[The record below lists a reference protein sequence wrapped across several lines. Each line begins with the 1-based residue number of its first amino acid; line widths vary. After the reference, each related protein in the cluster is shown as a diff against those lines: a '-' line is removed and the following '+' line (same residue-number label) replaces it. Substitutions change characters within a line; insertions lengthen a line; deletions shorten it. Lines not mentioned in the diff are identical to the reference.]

1 MRSELPLRRPDAT
14 VRLGWLDALRGVAA
28 ITVALHHA
36 SYHYL
41 PDFRRTLLAW
51 FDPGA
56 FGVLVFFL
64 VSGYIVPASLERRGS
79 VRRFWIGRVL
89 RIYPLLA
96 AVVAV
101 VVLLHVTGLYALR
114 NGLVPEHH
122 PATIAL
128 SHLTMM
134 QDLLGVPS
142 AINVLWTLSYEM
154 AFYLLVVALFSVGWH
169 RRSVATASTL
179 AVAAPA
185 LALVLP
191 TAALTTR
198 FGDGRVSLAAFLLM
212 AASIG
217 LACVRRTAVAR
228 SAALLGG
235 ALALTLVLVNGRVD
249 PWEGL
254 VILAV
259 MFTGTVVHRA
269 ERGQIRPR
277 TAAGVCALVLV
288 SAVGTGIWRVRR
300 YTDWD
305 TDLGEKRA
313 WALAVVG
320 AFVLFAIGFALRHR
334 HVPRWLAWTGVVSYS
349 AYLLHEPLLMGL
361 DMAFERPRSDQPL
374 LMVPFLALVLAASW
388 ATHRWIER
396 PGQRLGHALA
406 QRLDPAPPPS
416 THVDLASDP
425 TQDRV
430 APEAPATEV
439 SAPDQ
444 AERRDATSTEGP
456 DQPSLVH

>member
-1 MRSELPLRRPDAT
+1 MRSEPPLRRPDAI

-41 PDFRRTLLAW
+41 PDSRRTILAW

-79 VRRFWIGRVL
+79 VRRFWTGRVF
-89 RIYPLLA
+89 RIYPLLLA
-96 AVVAV
+96 AVAV
-101 VVLLHVTGLYALR
+101 VVVLHLTGGYELRDGLATDYHPVT
-114 NGLVPEHH
+114 V
-122 PATIAL
+122 AL

-179 AVAAPA
+179 AIGAPA

-191 TAALTTR
+191 AGALSAR
-198 FGDGRVSLAAFLLM
+198 FGEGWVSLAAFLLM

-217 LACVRRTAVAR
+217 LACARRTAVAR
-228 SAALLGG
+228 AGALLGG
-235 ALALTLVLVNGRVD
+235 VLALTLVMVNGRVD
-249 PWEGL
+249 PWQGL
-254 VILAV
+254 AILAV

-269 ERGQIRPR
+269 ERGQIRGR
-277 TAAGVCALVLV
+277 TAVGVCVLV
-288 SAVGTGIWRVRR
+288 MASAAGTGIWRVKG

-320 AFVLFAIGFALRHR
+320 AFVLFAVGYALRDR
-334 HVPRWLAWTGVVSYS
+334 HVPRWLAWSGVVSYS
-349 AYLLHEPLLMGL
+349 AYLLHELLLMGL
-361 DMAFERPRSDQPL
+361 DLTVGRPKSDQPL
-374 LMVPFLALVLAASW
+374 YFVPFLVVLLAASW
-388 ATHRWIER
+388 ATHRWIEK
-396 PGQRLGHALA
+396 PGQRLGQALA
-406 QRLDPAPPPS
+406 RRIDPPPPPAPEPAPSMAQAPAEDPAPAGNP
-416 THVDLASDP
+416 AS
-425 TQDRV
+425 
-430 APEAPATEV
+430 AEAPV
-439 SAPDQ
+439 PAPAPAGDP
-444 AERRDATSTEGP
+444 APAA
-456 DQPSLVH
+456 

>member
-41 PDFRRTLLAW
+41 PHFRRTLLAW
-51 FDPGA
+51 FDPGM

-79 VRRFWIGRVL
+79 VRRFWTGRVL

-96 AVVAV
+96 AAVAV
-101 VVLLHVTGLYALR
+101 VLVLHATGVYALR
-114 NGLVPEHH
+114 DGLTDDHRPV
-122 PATIAL
+122 TIAL

-154 AFYLLVVALFSVGWH
+154 AFYLLVVALFSVGLH
-169 RRSVATASTL
+169 RRSVAAASLL

-185 LALVLP
+185 LAPVLP
-191 TAALTTR
+191 AAALTAR
-198 FGDGRVSLAAFLLM
+198 FGDGRVSLAAFVLM

-217 LACVRRTAVAR
+217 LACARRTAVAR
-228 SAALLGG
+228 GGALLGG

-249 PWEGL
+249 PWQGL
-254 VILAV
+254 AILAV

-277 TAAGVCALVLV
+277 TAVGVCLLVV
-288 SAVGTGIWRVRR
+288 ACAVGTGIWRVRR

-313 WALAVVG
+313 WALAVLG
-320 AFVLFAIGFALRHR
+320 AFAVFAIGFALRDR

-349 AYLLHEPLLMGL
+349 VYLLHELLLMGL
-361 DMAFERPRSDQPL
+361 DTVFGRPRGDQPL
-374 LMVPFLALVLAASW
+374 LLVPFVALLLAASW
-388 ATHRWIER
+388 AAHRWIEL
-396 PGQRLGHALA
+396 PGQRLGHALGR
-406 QRLDPAPPPS
+406 RLDPAPAASSAPS
-416 THVDLASDP
+416 ASASASD
-425 TQDRV
+425 DR
-430 APEAPATEV
+430 PDRPAAA
-439 SAPDQ
+439 SAEDSDQ
-444 AERRDATSTEGP
+444 
-456 DQPSLVH
+456 QSLVH

>member
-41 PDFRRTLLAW
+41 PDFRRTLLEW
-51 FDPGA
+51 IDPGS

-79 VRRFWIGRVL
+79 MRRFWTGRL
-89 RIYPLLA
+89 FRIYPLLLA
-96 AVVAV
+96 AIAFV
-101 VVLLHVTGLYALR
+101 VVLHVTGRYELR
-114 NGLVPEHH
+114 DGLATAYH
-122 PATIAL
+122 PVAVAL

-134 QDLLGVPS
+134 QDLLGIPS

-191 TAALTTR
+191 ATALSTR
-198 FGDGRVSLAAFLLM
+198 FGEGRVSLAAFVLM
-212 AASIG
+212 AASIT
-217 LACVRRTAVAR
+217 LACARRTAVAR
-228 SAALLGG
+228 AGALAGG

-249 PWEGL
+249 PWQGL
-254 VILAV
+254 AILAV

-277 TAAGVCALVLV
+277 TALAVCLLVMV
-288 SAVGTGIWRVRR
+288 SAAGTGIWRVRH
-300 YTDWD
+300 YTTWD

-313 WALAVVG
+313 WALAVIG
-320 AFVLFAIGFALRHR
+320 AFALFGIGYALRHR
-334 HVPRWLAWTGVVSYS
+334 HVPRWLAWSGVVSYS
-349 AYLLHEPLLMGL
+349 AYLLHELLLMLL
-361 DMAFERPRSDQPL
+361 DMTIGRPKGDQPL
-374 LMVPFLALVLAASW
+374 LFVPFLALLLAASW
-388 ATHRWIER
+388 ASHRWIEK
-396 PGQRLGHALA
+396 PGQRLGRVLA
-406 QRLDPAPPPS
+406 RRFDPDPAP
-416 THVDLASDP
+416 
-425 TQDRV
+425 
-430 APEAPATEV
+430 APAAEPSRA
-439 SAPDQ
+439 SA
-444 AERRDATSTEGP
+444 AS
-456 DQPSLVH
+456 